1 MHGFKVWCLVTDTYI
16 TLRAQLKHV
25 LGHTPVLEHWPSK
38 HKAPG
43 LIPSTDKT
51 KQPKSTKTSIGLCPG
66 SAESLAVATSNI
78 LIFCQGLHGLQ
89 LAHLHSRVQSPL
101 H

>member
-51 KQPKSTKTSIGLCPG
+51 KHNPNQQRPLLDFALGL
-66 SAESLAVATSNI
+66 LKV
-78 LIFCQGLHGLQ
+78 
-89 LAHLHSRVQSPL
+89 
-101 H
+101 